1 MLISLFETMATFNIN
16 VHHYKY
22 VIYKKSKKKNQTN
35 SCLKESSP
43 DIGTDKNASV
53 VFESLFTPIIKPAKR
68 LSDSFFQVCDSLE
81 IQQLFLY

>member
-22 VIYKKSKKKNQTN
+22 VIYKKSPKQTN

-68 LSDSFFQVCDSLE
+68 LSDSFFEYV
-81 IQQLFLY
+81 IH